1 MKKVIEQF
9 YPTGKIHIPGSK
21 SFTQRA
27 LAAALLAEGVSEIRN
42 PSRSD
47 DALHAMKVIER
58 LGATITDREVELI
71 VQGGFAP
78 LSYEVHCG
86 ESGLAFRLFSAIVA
100 LHDAEMVVK
109 AGGTLRNR
117 PMDMIENS
125 LQELGVRCTTQ
136 RGHAPVRVQGP
147 LLGGRA
153 RVDGSQSS
161 QFLSGLLMALPLAEN
176 DSELE
181 VDSLKSK
188 PYVDMTLE
196 VLESFGIRVDHSG
209 YRYFRIPGKQRY
221 RACRYTVEGDWS
233 GAAFFLVAGALG
245 GPVEVTGL
253 DPQSGQADRA
263 ILEVL
268 EKSGVNMEIS
278 EEKIRVWRG
287 DIRPFDFDATDCP
300 DLFPPLVPLAAHARG
315 KSTIRGITRLFAK
328 ESNRARVLE
337 EEFAMLGV
345 KVETEGDV
353 MQITPGPLRQG
364 VIDPHGDH
372 RIAMA
377 AAVMAAGDVPGVTV
391 LDPGCTAKSYPTF
404 FHDIQNIGG
413 KIT

>member
-9 YPTGKIHIPGSK
+9 YPAGKIHIPGSK

-27 LAAALLAEGVSEIRN
+27 LAAALLADGVSVIRN

-58 LGATITDREVELI
+58 LGAAIADREAELE
-71 VQGGFAP
+71 VKGGFAP
-78 LSYEVHCG
+78 LGNEVHCG

-109 AGGTLRNR
+109 AGGTLRYR

-125 LQELGVRCTTQ
+125 LQELGVRCKTH
-136 RGHAPVRVQGP
+136 RGHAPVKVQGP
-147 LLGGRA
+147 LRGGKS
-153 RVDGSQSS
+153 RVDGSKSS

-196 VLESFGIRVDHSG
+196 VLESFGIRIDHTG
-209 YRYFRIPGKQRY
+209 YRYFHIPGRQRY
-221 RACRYTVEGDWS
+221 RSCRYTVEGDWS

-263 ILEVL
+263 VLDVL
-268 EKSGVNMEIS
+268 EKAGAKLEIS
-278 EEKIRVWRG
+278 EEKIRVSKG
-287 DIRPFDFDATDCP
+287 ELRPFDFDATDCP
-300 DLFPPLVPLAAHARG
+300 DLFPPLVPLAAHAHG

-337 EEFAMLGV
+337 EEFAGLGV

-353 MQITPGPLRQG
+353 MQITPAPLKEG
-364 VIDPHGDH
+364 EINPHGDH

-377 AAVMAAGDVPGVTV
+377 AAVMAAGDVPWVSV
-391 LDPGCTAKSYPTF
+391 SDPGCTAKSYPAF
-404 FHDIQNIGG
+404 FDDIQKIGG
-413 KIT
+413 NIL